1 MTDWRL
7 KHGQF
12 TFHGSFTSKIAAA
25 KKERATPGSF
35 IIERGGRFYVMKPKK
50 TRVENPRKYL
60 TRIYGRV
67 LEIHAQK
74 TGFHRNCDA
83 ECKRANHKYVHEFK
97 PGAKLMGIP
106 DGSFLMLRDGRTIRL
121 SNGSML
127 VSDKEY

>member
-1 MTDWRL
+1 VRDWRL
-7 KHGQF
+7 KYGQF

-25 KKERATPGSF
+25 KKERNTPGSF
-35 IIERGGRFYVMKPKK
+35 IIERGGRYYVMKPKK
-50 TRVENPRKYL
+50 RVDNPRKYL

-74 TGFHRNCDA
+74 TGPHRNCDA
-83 ECKRANHKYVHEFK
+83 ECKRANHKYVHDYQ

-106 DGSFLMLRDGRTIRL
+106 DGAFLMLKDGRTIRL